1 MSTGVRVPGFGSM
14 FRGEA
19 RQNGRAK
26 LAEQAATTLQSRS
39 MPSAP
44 YRSVYA
50 YPWDVMESG
59 PTKFAD
65 VLASQRL
72 TEVTIAV
79 SYHAG
84 KFLRTRGGSS
94 RVYFPEDGT
103 VYFEPS
109 LKRYGRIKPVPHPDE
124 KLRQVAAEL
133 VQADRL
139 GVHAWTVVF
148 HNSRLGNAYPDAT
161 VRNAWGDRYPYSLC
175 PVNPE
180 VAEFGLA
187 LVQDLSRSLPVA
199 SIVLETIGFLPYTH
213 GYHHEFAQTKIS
225 SWMGVLLAL
234 CFCDHCLNESKREA
248 GIDSHALRKS
258 VVSKVDNY
266 LRSPVDVSADVAAVW
281 TAADIL
287 SDEELSA
294 YLKWRSRR
302 VSELVKQIRAGVSGK
317 LAIIPTIQ
325 RPTAS
330 TWIEGSDIRAL
341 TEIVDYLEVPFY
353 EPTAQRAIAD
363 AWDTLH
369 RSGNDPTKIRAILRP
384 GTPDLA
390 DGQEL
395 AEAVQGISQ
404 LGIRDFAFYNWGLL
418 RKHDFE
424 RIGPALS
431 RV

>member
-1 MSTGVRVPGFGSM
+1 
-14 FRGEA
+14 
-19 RQNGRAK
+19 
-26 LAEQAATTLQSRS
+26 

-50 YPWDVMESG
+50 YPWDVLESG
-59 PTKFAD
+59 PTRFAD
-65 VLASQRL
+65 ILASQRL

-84 KFLRTRGGSS
+84 KFLRTRNDSS

-103 VYFEPS
+103 VYFEPD
-109 LKRYGRIKPVPHPDE
+109 LKRYGRIKPVPHPDK
-124 KLRQVAAEL
+124 KLRQVAAGL

-148 HNSRLGNAYPDAT
+148 HNSRLGFAYPDAT

-180 VAEFGLA
+180 VAAFGVA
-187 LVQDLSRSLPVA
+187 LVDDLSRALPVA
-199 SIVLETIGFLPYTH
+199 SIVLETIGFLPYGH
-213 GYHHEFAQTKIS
+213 GFHHEFAQTKIAP
-225 SWMGVLLAL
+225 WMSVLLAL
-234 CFCDHCLNESKREA
+234 CFCEHCLKESKRET
-248 GIDSHALRKS
+248 GIDSNALRKR
-258 VVSKVDNY
+258 VEAKVDDY
-266 LRSPVDVSADVAAVW
+266 LQSAVDIPADMALAWTTADV
-281 TAADIL
+281 L
-287 SDEELSA
+287 SDEELSG
-294 YLKWRSRR
+294 YLKWRSHR
-302 VSELVKQIRAGVSGK
+302 VSELVKQVRAAVSAK

-330 TWIEGSDIRAL
+330 TWIEGSDIKAL
-341 TEIVDYLEVPFY
+341 AEIADYLEVPFY

-369 RSGNDPTKIRAILRP
+369 RTGNDPTKIRAIVRP
-384 GTPDLA
+384 GPPDLG

-395 AEAVQGISQ
+395 VEAIQGIAQ

-418 RKHDFE
+418 RKRDFE

>member
-1 MSTGVRVPGFGSM
+1 
-14 FRGEA
+14 
-19 RQNGRAK
+19 
-26 LAEQAATTLQSRS
+26 

-50 YPWDVMESG
+50 YPWDVLESG
-59 PTKFAD
+59 PTRFAD
-65 VLASQRL
+65 ILASQRL

-84 KFLRTRGGSS
+84 KFLRTRSDSS

-103 VYFEPS
+103 VYFEPD
-109 LKRYGRIKPVPHPDE
+109 LKRYGRIKPVPHPDK
-124 KLRQVAAEL
+124 KLRQVAAGL

-148 HNSRLGNAYPDAT
+148 HNSRLGVAYPDAT

-180 VAEFGLA
+180 VAAFGVA
-187 LVQDLSRSLPVA
+187 LVEDLSRALSVA
-199 SIVLETIGFLPYTH
+199 SIVLETIGFLPYAH
-213 GYHHEFAQTKIS
+213 GYHHEFAQTKITP
-225 SWMGVLLAL
+225 WMSVLLAL
-234 CFCDHCLNESKREA
+234 CFCEHCLKESKRET
-248 GIDSHALRKS
+248 GIDSNALRKR
-258 VVSKVDNY
+258 VEAKVDDY
-266 LRSPVDVSADVAAVW
+266 LQSAVDIPADIALAW
-281 TAADIL
+281 TTADIL
-287 SDEELSA
+287 SDEELSG

-302 VSELVKQIRAGVSGK
+302 VSELLKQFRAAVSAK

-330 TWIEGSDIRAL
+330 TWIEGSDIKAL
-341 TEIVDYLEVPFY
+341 AEIADYLEVPFY

-369 RSGNDPTKIRAILRP
+369 RTGNDPTKIRALLRP
-384 GTPDLA
+384 GPPDLG

-395 AEAVQGISQ
+395 VDAIQGIAQ

-418 RKHDFE
+418 RKRDFE

>member
-1 MSTGVRVPGFGSM
+1 
-14 FRGEA
+14 
-19 RQNGRAK
+19 
-26 LAEQAATTLQSRS
+26 

-50 YPWDVMESG
+50 YPWDVLESG
-59 PTKFAD
+59 PTRFAD
-65 VLASQRL
+65 ILASQRL

-84 KFLRTRGGSS
+84 KFLRTRNDSS

-103 VYFEPS
+103 VYFEPD
-109 LKRYGRIKPVPHPDE
+109 LKRYGRIKPVPHPDK
-124 KLRQVAAEL
+124 KLRQVAAGL

-148 HNSRLGNAYPDAT
+148 HNSRLGFAYPDAT

-180 VAEFGLA
+180 VAAFGVA
-187 LVQDLSRSLPVA
+187 LVDDLSRALPVA
-199 SIVLETIGFLPYTH
+199 SIVLETIGFLPYAH
-213 GYHHEFAQTKIS
+213 GYHHEFAQTKIAP
-225 SWMGVLLAL
+225 WMSVLLAL
-234 CFCDHCLNESKREA
+234 CFCEHCLKESKRET
-248 GIDSHALRKS
+248 GIDSNALRKR
-258 VVSKVDNY
+258 VEVKVDDY
-266 LRSPVDVSADVAAVW
+266 LQSAVDIPADMALAWIAADV
-281 TAADIL
+281 L
-287 SDEELSA
+287 SDQELSG
-294 YLKWRSRR
+294 YLKWRSNR
-302 VSELVKQIRAGVSGK
+302 VSELVKQFRAAVSAK

-330 TWIEGSDIRAL
+330 TWIEGSDIKAL
-341 TEIVDYLEVPFY
+341 AEIADYLEVPFY

-369 RSGNDPTKIRAILRP
+369 RTGNDPTKIRAILRP
-384 GTPDLA
+384 GPPDLGG
-390 DGQEL
+390 GQEL
-395 AEAVQGISQ
+395 VEAIQGIAQ

-418 RKHDFE
+418 RKRDFE

>member
-1 MSTGVRVPGFGSM
+1 
-14 FRGEA
+14 
-19 RQNGRAK
+19 
-26 LAEQAATTLQSRS
+26 

-50 YPWDVMESG
+50 YPWDVLESG
-59 PTKFAD
+59 PTRFAD
-65 VLASQRL
+65 ILASQRL

-84 KFLRTRGGSS
+84 KFLRTRNGSS

-103 VYFEPS
+103 VYFEPD
-109 LKRYGRIKPVPHPDE
+109 LKRYGRIKPVPHPDK
-124 KLRQVAAEL
+124 KLRQVAAGL

-148 HNSRLGNAYPDAT
+148 HNSRLGVAYPHAT

-199 SIVLETIGFLPYTH
+199 SIVLETVGFLPYAH

-225 SWMGVLLAL
+225 SWMSVLLAL
-234 CFCDHCLNESKREA
+234 CFCDHCLNESKSEA
-248 GIDSHALRKS
+248 GINSRALRQH
-258 VVSKVDNY
+258 VITKVDDY
-266 LRSPVDVSADVAAVW
+266 LRSPVDIPADVAAAW
-281 TAADIL
+281 TAADVL
-287 SDEELSA
+287 SNEELSQ

-302 VSELVKQIRAGVSGK
+302 VSELVKQLRAAVSGK

-330 TWIEGSDIRAL
+330 TWIEGSDIRSLA
-341 TEIVDYLEVPFY
+341 EIADYLEVPFY

-369 RSGNDPTKIRAILRP
+369 RAGSDPTKIRAILRP
-384 GTPDLA
+384 GPPDLG

>member
-1 MSTGVRVPGFGSM
+1 MIASLAAPHNKYDKRTL
-14 FRGEA
+14 
-19 RQNGRAK
+19 GRS
-26 LAEQAATTLQSRS
+26 LAEPAPINLQSQS

-50 YPWDVMESG
+50 YPWDVLESG
-59 PTKFAD
+59 PTRFAD
-65 VLASQRL
+65 ILASQRL

-84 KFLRTRGGSS
+84 KFLRTRSDSS

-103 VYFEPS
+103 VYFEPD
-109 LKRYGRIKPVPHPDE
+109 LKRYGRIKPVPHPDK
-124 KLRQVAAEL
+124 KLRQVATGL

-148 HNSRLGNAYPDAT
+148 HNSRLGVAYPDAT

-180 VAEFGLA
+180 VAAFGVA
-187 LVQDLSRSLPVA
+187 LVEDLSRALSVA
-199 SIVLETIGFLPYTH
+199 SIVLETIGFLPYAH
-213 GYHHEFAQTKIS
+213 GYHHEFAQTKITP
-225 SWMGVLLAL
+225 WMSVLLAL
-234 CFCDHCLNESKREA
+234 CFCEHCLKESKRET
-248 GIDSHALRKS
+248 GIDSNALRKR
-258 VVSKVDNY
+258 VEAKVDDY
-266 LRSPVDVSADVAAVW
+266 LQSAVDIPADIALAW
-281 TAADIL
+281 TTADIL
-287 SDEELSA
+287 SDEELSG

-302 VSELVKQIRAGVSGK
+302 VSELLKQFRAAVSAK

-330 TWIEGSDIRAL
+330 TWIEGSDIKAL
-341 TEIVDYLEVPFY
+341 AEIADYLEVPFY

-369 RSGNDPTKIRAILRP
+369 RTGNDPTKIRALLRP
-384 GTPDLA
+384 GPPDLG

-395 AEAVQGISQ
+395 VEAIQGIAQ

-418 RKHDFE
+418 RKRDFE

>member
-1 MSTGVRVPGFGSM
+1 MIASLAAPHNKYDKRTL
-14 FRGEA
+14 
-19 RQNGRAK
+19 GRS
-26 LAEQAATTLQSRS
+26 LAEPAPINLQSQS

-50 YPWDVMESG
+50 YPWDVLESG
-59 PTKFAD
+59 PTRFAD
-65 VLASQRL
+65 ILASQRL

-84 KFLRTRGGSS
+84 KFLRTRSDSS

-103 VYFEPS
+103 VYFEPD
-109 LKRYGRIKPVPHPDE
+109 LKRYGRIKPVPHPDK
-124 KLRQVAAEL
+124 KLRQVAAGL

-148 HNSRLGNAYPDAT
+148 HNSRLGVAYPDAT

-180 VAEFGLA
+180 VAAFGVA
-187 LVQDLSRSLPVA
+187 LVEDLSRALSVA
-199 SIVLETIGFLPYTH
+199 SIVLETIGFLPYAH
-213 GYHHEFAQTKIS
+213 GYHHEFAQTKITP
-225 SWMGVLLAL
+225 WMSVLLAL
-234 CFCDHCLNESKREA
+234 CFCEHCLKESKRET
-248 GIDSHALRKS
+248 GIDSNALRKR
-258 VVSKVDNY
+258 VEAKVDDY
-266 LRSPVDVSADVAAVW
+266 LQSAVDIPADIALAW
-281 TAADIL
+281 TTADIL
-287 SDEELSA
+287 SDEELSG

-302 VSELVKQIRAGVSGK
+302 VSELLKQFRAAVSAK

-330 TWIEGSDIRAL
+330 TWIEGSDIKAL
-341 TEIVDYLEVPFY
+341 AEIADYLEVPFY

-369 RSGNDPTKIRAILRP
+369 RTGNDPTKIRALLRP
-384 GTPDLA
+384 GPPDLG

-395 AEAVQGISQ
+395 VEAIQGIAQ

-418 RKHDFE
+418 RKRDFE